1 MFNKSI
7 LAAALLTVG
16 AIAGG
21 SAVSA
26 AEIGVRSS
34 FGTSTRNIT
43 HGRFVAETKVR
54 ELYAETSASLAGS
67 FSATDSTSATGEFVQ
82 PELPSYQTG
91 ARNNSTSAY
100 RNGNPRVTNDASNFT
115 AVRPTE
121 FVGETSETSS
131 AEWAGSGYVRGLV
144 GYRGTDVS
152 EEYRFSGT
160 DTNTFSELS
169 TFSR

>member
-7 LAAALLTVG
+7 LAAALLSVG
-16 AIAGG
+16 TISGG

-54 ELYAETSASLAGS
+54 ELYAETSAGLAGS
-67 FSATDSTSATGEFVQ
+67 FSATESTSATGEFVQ
-82 PELPSYQTG
+82 PEAPSFQRG
-91 ARNNSTSAY
+91 AQNDVVRRTED
-100 RNGNPRVTNDASNFT
+100 GQKTLDLDASNFT
-115 AVRPTE
+115 AVRPTQ

-131 AEWAGSGYVRGLV
+131 VEWAGSGYVRGLV

>member
-16 AIAGG
+16 TIAGG

-54 ELYAETSASLAGS
+54 ELYAETSAGLAGS
-67 FSATDSTSATGEFVQ
+67 FSATESTSATGEFVQ
-82 PELPSYQTG
+82 PELPRVSTGYENNDSGGGFGVGYQ
-91 ARNNSTSAY
+91 
-100 RNGNPRVTNDASNFT
+100 NDRSGYE
-115 AVRPTE
+115 VRRPTE